1 MTTGELRRLP
11 FVLHPLPD
19 EPFGS
24 WFEMMAATLRTPSGE
39 LARALGLLQDSRG
52 PLGNTS
58 WSVRLSD
65 QQMENL
71 ERTTGLTRGALQA
84 TTREGFASNGIQYDR
99 GGAISPFS
107 PVTGNSG
114 RYCPEC
120 LCDSGGRWRMTWQ
133 FSFGFAC
140 VRHQCLLVD
149 TCPSCRKPPHR
160 TTLPHRH
167 VPTPGTCRNPIG
179 RFANGTVERCGA
191 DLRGAVAEPVDVADQ
206 VLDAQRLIMRALSRP
221 RTAEAMW
228 AGGAQPAARV
238 LSDLHLLARYARRS
252 TRARE
257 DHGKAASA
265 ERDDA
270 PGLASAYAVAARAVH
285 DPPLLEKLLG
295 ENVTHNTTYSGLSP
309 QLQSAIAAARGMKR
323 RATFVL
329 QTGFD
334 GSDPAKRAAKIP
346 ALLWADWTDHLAPR
360 RIDRPAAALALS
372 AAIVLAGSRLT
383 HAAALRLLDGAA
395 PSRRVTN
402 VMRSLGARSAESD
415 TLPAILLLAEY
426 LDQTDTPVDYAR
438 RRELDYSDLV
448 QPDEWEVIAIAE
460 NVHSGLPRRAIL
472 ARAYVHRLLS
482 GDRVQRLA
490 SRDGGPELASNSEV
504 DGFAREAPVRVR
516 LALESAGAAYLARVG
531 IDEPVSWCPNPRVLG
546 MESFEDRGTSDD
558 GVWSARRPVRGA
570 HGGER
575 ATAIAAANDE
585 GLSIR
590 ATALK
595 FGISRQT
602 VARTREAR
610 GISARVGRRPQFHLD
625 VEWLRQAYQIE
636 RRSAASMAREV
647 GCSPTTI
654 LRQLRAAGVAR
665 GAV

>member
-24 WFEMMAATLRTPSGE
+24 WFEMMAATLRTPCGE
-39 LARALGLLQDSRG
+39 FARALGLLQHSRG
-52 PLGNTS
+52 SLGSTS
-58 WSVRLSD
+58 WSVHLND
-65 QQMENL
+65 QQIENL
-71 ERTTGLTRGALQA
+71 ERTTGLTRSALRA

-99 GGAISPFS
+99 GGAISRFG
-107 PVTGNSG
+107 PVAGNSG

-120 LCDSGGRWRMTWQ
+120 LRDSGGRWRLTWQ

-149 TCPSCRKPPHR
+149 ACPSCRKPAYR
-160 TTLPHRH
+160 TSLPRRL

-179 RFANGTVERCGA
+179 HFANGTVERCGA
-191 DLRGAVAEPVDVADQ
+191 DLRGAVAEPVDVADE
-206 VLDAQRLIMRALSRP
+206 VLESQRLIMRALSRP
-221 RTAEAMW
+221 RTAEAIW

-252 TRARE
+252 MRDRE
-257 DHGKAASA
+257 DHGTPASA
-265 ERDDA
+265 DRDDVA
-270 PGLASAYAVAARAVH
+270 GLASTYTIATRAVH
-285 DPPLLEKLLG
+285 DPPLLEKLLR
-295 ENVTHNTTYSGLSP
+295 ENVNHNTTYSGLSP

-334 GSDPAKRAAKIP
+334 GSDPAERAAKIP

-360 RIDRPAAALALS
+360 RIDRPIAALALS

-383 HAAALRLLDGAA
+383 HAAALRLLDGDA
-395 PSRRVTN
+395 PRRRVTN
-402 VMRSLGARSAESD
+402 VMRSLGARNAESD

-438 RRELDYSDLV
+438 RREIDYSDLL
-448 QPDEWEVIAIAE
+448 QPDEWESIAIAE

-482 GDRVQRLA
+482 GDSAQRLA
-490 SRDGGPELASNSEV
+490 SRNGGSELVSDSEIDV
-504 DGFAREAPVRVR
+504 FAGEAPVRVR
-516 LALESAGAAYLARVG
+516 MALEDAGAAYLARVG
-531 IDEPVSWCPNPRVLG
+531 IDEPANWCPNPRVLG
-546 MESFEDRGTSDD
+546 IESFEGRGTSDT
-558 GVWSARRPVRGA
+558 GVWSERRPVRGA
-570 HGGER
+570 HSGER

-590 ATALK
+590 ATAVKL
-595 FGISRQT
+595 GVSRQT

-610 GISARVGRRPQFHLD
+610 GISARVGRQPQFHLD

-636 RRSAASMAREV
+636 QRSAASIAREV

-654 LRQLRAAGVAR
+654 LRQLRAAAVVR